1 MKARYIPVL
10 LIFLVL
16 GCVQEEKPQVN
27 VTEDG
32 LIITGVS
39 VGISELMPE
48 ERTNLDLFLSNV
60 GDSEARDVRAILT
73 GLGSME
79 ATPIKNQLDE
89 LEKGGSDVF
98 SWDLKAPRLEGFTT
112 DVPFNL
118 QALVYYMYNSTAWAD
133 IAIVPADYVEMPE
146 VKNGTSSGP
155 LRISVEQSMKP
166 VRTYKETTQFSLRI
180 DIENVGGGMIS
191 YLDEN
196 WVENSA
202 RANRV
207 EFLMV
212 KVPTWWD
219 VGEYE
224 VSEKGGWKIINLK
237 EEEIPRL
244 TGGRKATLFI
254 PVEVT
259 QVDAPL
265 VERIYVEVGYGYKVA
280 SDPLTVVVKPVT

>member
-1 MKARYIPVL
+1 MKARYFLIL
-10 LIFLVL
+10 LVFLVL

-27 VTEDG
+27 MTEEG
-32 LIITGVS
+32 LVITGVS
-39 VGISELMPE
+39 IGISELMPE
-48 ERTNLDLFLSNV
+48 ESTNLDLFLSNI
-60 GDSEARDVRAILT
+60 GDWEARDVRAILT

-79 ATPIKNQLDE
+79 ATPIKNQLAE

-118 QALVYYMYNSTAWAD
+118 QVLVYYKYNSTAWAD
-133 IAIVPADYVEMPE
+133 IAIVPSDYVEMPE

-155 LRISVEQSMKP
+155 VRISVEQSMKP
-166 VRTYKETTQFSLRI
+166 VRTYKQVTEFSLRI
-180 DIENVGGGMIS
+180 DVENVGSGMIS

-196 WVENSA
+196 WIENSV

-207 EFLMV
+207 EFL
-212 KVPTWWD
+212 KIKIPTWWD
-219 VGEYE
+219 VSGYE
-224 VSEKGGWKIINLK
+224 VYEEGNWKVVNLK

-254 PVEVT
+254 PVKVT
-259 QVDAPL
+259 KVSTPL
-265 VERIYVEVGYGYKVA
+265 VERIYVEAGYGYKIA